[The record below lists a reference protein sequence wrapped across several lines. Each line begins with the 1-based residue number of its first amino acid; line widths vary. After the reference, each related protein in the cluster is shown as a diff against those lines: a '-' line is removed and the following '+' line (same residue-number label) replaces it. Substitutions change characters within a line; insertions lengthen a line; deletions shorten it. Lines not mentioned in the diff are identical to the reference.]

1 MNIQAKFDGG
11 KQYNR
16 SQRGSWEGRCAG
28 AGLRHNLGP
37 EWGTVVWERA
47 TGKEANPVFKASTEK
62 HSKQV
67 EKDRKRKATEEVK
80 RKRKEMKYGKS
91 NDNTMQAR
99 REYARHDGGPG
110 VHDVHQGIPGEFIED
125 MMLDCY
131 KAHMFVSPAKRLDI
145 VCYKRSKC
153 SK

>member
-1 MNIQAKFDGG
+1 M
-11 KQYNR
+11 
-16 SQRGSWEGRCAG
+16 
-28 AGLRHNLGP
+28 
-37 EWGTVVWERA
+37 
-47 TGKEANPVFKASTEK
+47 FKASTEK

-110 VHDVHQGIPGEFIED
+110 VHDVHQGIPGEFLED